1 MDIMHRIETARNL
14 TPTEQ
19 QVATTALAMANRLKD
34 YGIKEFARAARV
46 SIPSV
51 HRFCKKIGLEG
62 FKELK
67 IEIARAEAFR
77 EGQPRDFNINFPFT
91 PQDDGSAMLGR
102 MSTLY
107 DATLR
112 DTRALLDAETI
123 DEVAAL
129 IANAEHINIYTQS
142 HNLYPAQMFCGRL
155 LSCGFFATCY
165 DDLERQVWAALG
177 STERDVS
184 VLISYS
190 GMGPNLSTIVPILTE
205 RNVPSVLIGTSRA
218 QRLNPALSHYLY
230 VSDLERP
237 QDRIAQFASHIAV
250 QYVLDVLFCCAF
262 THDWDSNMAALASAI
277 PYTKLTPGLHRFPGA
292 PNDMEFLDSPQ

>member
-1 MDIMHRIETARNL
+1 M
-14 TPTEQ
+14 
-19 QVATTALAMANRLKD
+19 
-34 YGIKEFARAARV
+34 
-46 SIPSV
+46 
-51 HRFCKKIGLEG
+51 
-62 FKELK
+62 
-67 IEIARAEAFR
+67 
-77 EGQPRDFNINFPFT
+77 
-91 PQDDGSAMLGR
+91 
-102 MSTLY
+102 
-107 DATLR
+107 
-112 DTRALLDAETI
+112 
-123 DEVAAL
+123 
-129 IANAEHINIYTQS
+129 
-142 HNLYPAQMFCGRL
+142 
-155 LSCGFFATCY
+155 
-165 DDLERQVWAALG
+165 
-177 STERDVS
+177 S